1 MSPEAMDFIRSCLE
15 SSRNRI
21 ASSREKAGDEVD
33 WWDSLTEAL
42 CLLSAAEGGG
52 PKVTD
57 WNLAAA
63 IIAYRDASG
72 KIPMVVGMRAALE
85 KFLVTPEQMSLP
97 PPRQEPPK

>member
-1 MSPEAMDFIRSCLE
+1 MSPES
-15 SSRNRI
+15 I
-21 ASSREKAGDEVD
+21 AKVR
-33 WWDSLTEAL
+33 EAL
-42 CLLSAAEGGG
+42 SNLIALADPHFTDKSQALALSEARQSLALLDVADGWR

-72 KIPMVVGMRAALE
+72 KIPIVVGMRAALE